1 MKALKLIIDY
11 DVEITNGMVQQFILP
26 KEVPNRTKIMEAVAQ
41 HCYDRTQ
48 FQVRPNPNPFF
59 IHLVKTIL
67 FVVFHK
73 KIGDKNRY
81 GESLCLCV
89 TEFLNFK
96 SRKVNKR
103 HSMEANPR
111 PCVGV

>member
-48 FQVRPNPNPFF
+48 FQVSPNQPKPNFPHFLTF
-59 IHLVKTIL
+59 
-67 FVVFHK
+67 
-73 KIGDKNRY
+73 GKNDIICCI
-81 GESLCLCV
+81 S
-89 TEFLNFK
+89 
-96 SRKVNKR
+96 
-103 HSMEANPR
+103 
-111 PCVGV
+111 

>member
-48 FQVRPNPNPFF
+48 FQVNPKPTQTQISPFF
-59 IHLVKTIL
+59 T
-67 FVVFHK
+67 F
-73 KIGDKNRY
+73 GKNDIICCI
-81 GESLCLCV
+81 S
-89 TEFLNFK
+89 
-96 SRKVNKR
+96 
-103 HSMEANPR
+103 
-111 PCVGV
+111 

>member
-48 FQVRPNPNPFF
+48 FQVSPTP
-59 IHLVKTIL
+59 I
-67 FVVFHK
+67 
-73 KIGDKNRY
+73 Y
-81 GESLCLCV
+81 
-89 TEFLNFK
+89 
-96 SRKVNKR
+96 
-103 HSMEANPR
+103 
-111 PCVGV
+111 

>member
-48 FQVRPNPNPFF
+48 FQVSLKPTQTQFL
-59 IHLVKTIL
+59 HLVKTIL
-67 FVVFHK
+67 YVVFHK
-73 KIGDKNRY
+73 KIGDKTDMVKVFV
-81 GESLCLCV
+81 CV
-89 TEFLNFK
+89 LSF
-96 SRKVNKR
+96 
-103 HSMEANPR
+103 
-111 PCVGV
+111 

>member
-48 FQVRPNPNPFF
+48 FQVTLTLPRF
-59 IHLVKTIL
+59 IDLVKTIL
-67 FVVFHK
+67 YVVFHK
-73 KIGDKNRY
+73 KIGDETDMVKVFV
-81 GESLCLCV
+81 CV
-89 TEFLNFK
+89 
-96 SRKVNKR
+96 
-103 HSMEANPR
+103 
-111 PCVGV
+111 